1 MWQQSQQTEV
11 IDLENI
17 IISWSSFKNIWQKAP
32 GSALAAEPELSEEVT
47 ERNQTLSLSKISQV
61 QFGWLVPSMY

>member
-17 IISWSSFKNIWQKAP
+17 IISWSFFKNIWQKAP

-47 ERNQTLSLSKISQV
+47 EQNQTFSLSKISQV
-61 QFGWLVPSMY
+61 QFSWLVPSMY